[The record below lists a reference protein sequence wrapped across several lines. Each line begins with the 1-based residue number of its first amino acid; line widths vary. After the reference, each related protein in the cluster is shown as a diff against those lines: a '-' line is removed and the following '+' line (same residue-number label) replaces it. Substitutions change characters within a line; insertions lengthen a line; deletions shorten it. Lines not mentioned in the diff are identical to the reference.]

1 MVHIPTALVQ
11 GAGQLQHLALMG
23 PLGMGHGQLEG
34 EGEHHIVQHRY
45 LGHALLWG
53 FLEDQMAL
61 RPMRPLQQLPVLVV
75 LDFQAGKAKV
85 QGGVGVLEEK
95 IINGL

>member
-1 MVHIPTALVQ
+1 MVHKPAALVQ
-11 GAGQLQHLALMG
+11 GAGQMQHLALMG
-23 PLGMGHGQLEG
+23 PLGVGHGKLKG

-45 LGHALLWG
+45 LGHALLWR

-61 RPMRPLQQLPVLVV
+61 WPMHLLQQLPLLVV
-75 LDFQAGKAKV
+75 LDLQAGKAKV
-85 QGGVGVLEEK
+85 QGGVGVLLEK

>member
-1 MVHIPTALVQ
+1 
-11 GAGQLQHLALMG
+11 
-23 PLGMGHGQLEG
+23 MGHGKLEG
-34 EGEHHIVQHRY
+34 EGKHHIVQHRY

-53 FLEDQMAL
+53 FLEDHMAL
-61 RPMRPLQQLPVLVV
+61 RPVHPLQQLPVLVV

-85 QGGVGVLEEK
+85 QGDRGVLVEK